1 MSGKGR
7 KLTSLTIKQKLQ
19 ILRLVE
25 AKLKSRKEIAEQF
38 KCDVS
43 TINRV
48 ARNKTK
54 LEEAAQ
60 TNQNSKRKRLRMSSN
75 EKVETTLTLWFNQMR
90 SQNAIISGIQLMSKA
105 KEFALKLNEDFE
117 PTSGWLWRWK
127 RRENIKYKKIQGEL
141 VDADTVGADLYQ
153 QEVLPNLISEYE
165 PCNIFNADESGLC
178 FRALPNGTLTK
189 KGSTPTGGKIDKARL
204 TLLFLC
210 NADGTFKKVFA
221 IGKPKNPRCFK
232 GKTIP
237 LPYYSQ
243 NKAWM
248 TSSLWSKLIK
258 EFDNEMIRQKRKV
271 LLFVDNAA
279 CHKVDNLEIENV
291 KIEFLPANTTSIL
304 QPLDQGIIHC
314 FKAYYRQIIVRK
326 QLLAIE
332 NGVTIKQ
339 FSKSITILR
348 ALMYIKRAWW
358 LVKPDTISNCYQKA
372 GFLPGE
378 NSEPEVEEIWDV
390 PIEPTIFEEYVQY
403 DNNVQCYGLL
413 SEEEII
419 ADINNEN
426 QEEEDDIDNYE
437 EELEPPSFT
446 EALKALT
453 VIRKFI
459 EHNNI
464 DDGETERLEEKMF
477 KYRFQNTT
485 QTKIT
490 DYFLL

>member
-7 KLTSLTIKQKLQ
+7 KLTSLSIKQKLQ

-60 TNQNSKRKRLRMSSN
+60 TNQNSKRKRLRISSN
-75 EKVETTLTLWFNQMR
+75 EKVETALTQWFNQMR

-105 KEFALKLNEDFE
+105 KEFALKLNEDFK
-117 PTSGWLWRWK
+117 PTSGLLWLWK
-127 RRENIKYKKIQGEL
+127 RRENIKYKKIQE
-141 VDADTVGADLYQ
+141 Q
-153 QEVLPNLISEYE
+153 
-165 PCNIFNADESGLC
+165 CNIFNADESGLC

-189 KGSTPTGGKIDKARL
+189 KGSTPTGGKIDKGRL

-210 NADGTFKKVFA
+210 NADGTFKKVIA

-332 NGVTIKQ
+332 NGLTIKQ

-348 ALMYIKRAWW
+348 AQMYIKRAWW

-390 PIEPTIFEEYVQY
+390 PIEPTIFEEYVQ
-403 DNNVQCYGLL
+403 
-413 SEEEII
+413 
-419 ADINNEN
+419 
-426 QEEEDDIDNYE
+426 
-437 EELEPPSFT
+437 
-446 EALKALT
+446 
-453 VIRKFI
+453 
-459 EHNNI
+459 
-464 DDGETERLEEKMF
+464 
-477 KYRFQNTT
+477 
-485 QTKIT
+485 
-490 DYFLL
+490 